1 MSNVFSS
8 SENSGGHDHEH
19 VEVEQV
25 SKMIKYLVH
34 FGIAFVLHAVCYVD
48 YIDII

>member
-8 SENSGGHDHEH
+8 SENSGGHDHEDM
-19 VEVEQV
+19 EVEQV
-25 SKMIKYLVH
+25 SDIIKFLVH